1 LSRKCRRFKAGFSKW
16 EWCSIAKD
24 SEAYE
29 IKKDIRTVGFDDGCY
44 FPGLESVLLVG
55 AVLRGNSRLE
65 AVMSCQVKKD
75 GFDSTEKMAC
85 LVNNS
90 RQKPQIRAI
99 FLDGLSFAGFNIPDI
114 IELSKMTKLP
124 AIAVIRKPPDMDA
137 VKDAVKRLSGSE
149 KRLEAMASAGKVHA
163 AKTGDSEIFFQCAGV
178 SLSNARVYLKRTI
191 LHANVPEP
199 VRVAHLIAS
208 GISRGDSRGRV

>member
-1 LSRKCRRFKAGFSKW
+1 MK
-16 EWCSIAKD
+16 EN
-24 SEAYE
+24 ETYE
-29 IKKDIRTVGFDDGCY
+29 IKKDIRTVGFDDGCC
-44 FPGLESVLLVG
+44 FSDSENVLLIG

-65 AVMSCQVKKD
+65 AVMSDYVKKD
-75 GFDSTEKMAC
+75 GFDSTEKIIGV
-85 LVNNS
+85 VNSS

-114 IELSKMTKLP
+114 TKISKMTQLP
-124 AIAVIRKPPDMDA
+124 VIAVIRKLPDIDA
-137 VKDAVKRLSGSE
+137 VKDAVERLSDSE
-149 KRLEAMASAGKVHA
+149 KRIELMDSAGEIYSLKA
-163 AKTGDSEIFFQCAGV
+163 NGSEIFFQCAGV
-178 SLSNARVYLKRTI
+178 STSNARIYLKRTI